1 MKADGGGSDMKAG
14 GGEGG
19 VYGGKV
25 KKKRHGFATDIL
37 KKRKIMLKQACLL
50 YLEKDNG

>member
-1 MKADGGGSDMKAG
+1 MKADGEGSNMKAG
-14 GGEGG
+14 GGG
-19 VYGGKV
+19 VYMGERLKNP
-25 KKKRHGFATDIL
+25 RHGFATDSL